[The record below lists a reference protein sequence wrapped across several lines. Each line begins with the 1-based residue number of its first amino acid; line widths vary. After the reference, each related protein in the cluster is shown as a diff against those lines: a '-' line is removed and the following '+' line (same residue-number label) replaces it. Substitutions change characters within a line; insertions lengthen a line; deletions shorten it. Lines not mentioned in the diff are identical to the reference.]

1 MYQQQTKHVIN
12 YHGCNLKSLLYEV
25 IIPLSDTDIASV
37 HNQQRER
44 GGESGERDKGGEV
57 ERERERSVVEV
68 ERGKDGV
75 GRDNPLECLSP
86 T

>member
-25 IIPLSDTDIASV
+25 IIPLSDTDIAFIT
-37 HNQQRER
+37 NRER
-44 GGESGERDKGGEV
+44 EGERVERDKGGEV
-57 ERERERSVVEV
+57 ERERSVVEV